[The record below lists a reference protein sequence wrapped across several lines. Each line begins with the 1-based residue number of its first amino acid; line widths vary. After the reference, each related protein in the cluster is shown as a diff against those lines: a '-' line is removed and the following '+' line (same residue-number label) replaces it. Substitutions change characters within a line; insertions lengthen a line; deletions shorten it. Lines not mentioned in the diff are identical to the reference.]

1 VLLFSLGGGG
11 VLAWLLLGQTS
22 SVTPSKC
29 GSVWMLVWCLVMLA
43 RAAEFPWITHAVF
56 QAVCML
62 YQGMLG
68 KATETMAAV
77 LKAQVRAGIG
87 HVPALARARKDG
99 PARFALLHPGSAPVP
114 TGASLGPHGTNRN
127 LHPVRR
133 HAGRAGRWRARLVLL
148 LLCFWFWGGRCPSSS
163 PSSRRET
170 EQIAGLPERT
180 RTRTRHPRCH
190 HHTRVVGRHAPVSP
204 GRQFN
209 ACPTPKRPC
218 SVEMQRRMSTQPERR
233 VVIVF
238 PTFKKYG

>member
-1 VLLFSLGGGG
+1 
-11 VLAWLLLGQTS
+11 
-22 SVTPSKC
+22 
-29 GSVWMLVWCLVMLA
+29 MLA

-99 PARFALLHPGSAPVP
+99 PARSALLHPGSAPVP

-170 EQIAGLPERT
+170 EQIAGFPERT
-180 RTRTRHPRCH
+180 RHPPPAPATLDATITLGWWGGMPRSRPVGSLTHACSCRY
-190 HHTRVVGRHAPVSP
+190 HTRAPVFAAPGTTSVERRSRFTRSLCSP
-204 GRQFN
+204 SAR
-209 ACPTPKRPC
+209 CTSCSPTPPTRRKRRSCP
-218 SVEMQRRMSTQPERR
+218 R
-233 VVIVF
+233 
-238 PTFKKYG
+238 

>member
-1 VLLFSLGGGG
+1 MLLFSLGGGG

-99 PARFALLHPGSAPVP
+99 PARSALLHPGSAPVP

-133 HAGRAGRWRARLVLL
+133 HAGRAGRWRARLVLV
-148 LLCFWFWGGRCPSSS
+148 LLCFWFWGGSVPFLE
-163 PSSRRET
+163 PFLAAGNGADRR
-170 EQIAGLPERT
+170 
-180 RTRTRHPRCH
+180 
-190 HHTRVVGRHAPVSP
+190 AP
-204 GRQFN
+204 
-209 ACPTPKRPC
+209 
-218 SVEMQRRMSTQPERR
+218 
-233 VVIVF
+233 
-238 PTFKKYG
+238 